1 MTHPADRP
9 QPTPT
14 PTPTSVPV
22 PPPALLPA
30 PCVPEA
36 PDGFYD
42 DEDTRALTVRIAP
55 YPGMAANDVVTVHWR
70 TWDGLHKEPLRV
82 PGHRVGAAVTVRM
95 AGPYLSSATTT
106 VHYEVE
112 YFAGGTAISEAL
124 TLNDR

>member
-9 QPTPT
+9 QPA
-14 PTPTSVPV
+14 PV
-22 PPPALLPA
+22 PLPALLPA

-70 TWDGLHKEPLRV
+70 TRDGLHREPLRV

-95 AGPYLSSATTT
+95 AGPYLSSATTL

-112 YFAGGTAISEAL
+112 YVTGGTAVSEPL